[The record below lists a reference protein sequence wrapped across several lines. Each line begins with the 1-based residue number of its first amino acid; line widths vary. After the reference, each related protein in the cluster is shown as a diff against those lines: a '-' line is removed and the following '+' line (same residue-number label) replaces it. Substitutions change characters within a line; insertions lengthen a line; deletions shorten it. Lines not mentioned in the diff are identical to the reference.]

1 MNKQK
6 IGFVGLGSM
15 GSSMV
20 SHILKKGYE
29 VYGFDTNPDR
39 IEALKGEGIKTSSSL
54 VSVAGELDVVI
65 LMVVENEQTE
75 SILFG
80 TDSVAQKMKSGSTV
94 ISCSTLSPLYVKELG
109 EKLEKLNIALI
120 DCPVSGGHVGA
131 KNGTLTLML
140 SAKNEHVE
148 KVRDILDAFSSKIY
162 FVGDKVGM
170 GSTLKVVHQHLAS
183 THIALTVEA
192 LGLCKKAGI
201 DPKYFFDVVTHSAG
215 TSKIFETFAPLL
227 IEKDYSPHS
236 SVDVTEKDLRLVIE
250 LAKSLDYKA
259 SIVEEAYNMYNEG
272 RKQGLGKLSPV
283 ATIKLLNVDWE

>member
-1 MNKQK
+1 MDKQK

-20 SHILKKGYE
+20 SHILKNGYE
-29 VYGFDTNPDR
+29 VYGFDSNPDK
-39 IEALKGEGIKTSSSL
+39 IESLKSEGIKTASSL
-54 VSVAGELDVVI
+54 ASVVENLDVI
-65 LMVVENEQTE
+65 IIMVVENEQTE

-80 TDSVAQKMKSGSTV
+80 SDSVAQKMKSGSTV
-94 ISCSTLSPLYVKELG
+94 ISCSTLSPFYVKELG
-109 EKLEKLNIALI
+109 EKLEKLNISLL

-140 SAKNEHVE
+140 SAKKEHVE
-148 KVRDILDAFSSKIY
+148 KVSDVLGTFSSKIY

-192 LGLCKKAGI
+192 LGLCKKSGI
-201 DPKYFFDVVTHSAG
+201 DPEYFFDVVTHSAG

-227 IEKDYSPHS
+227 IEKDYTPHS
-236 SVDVTEKDLRLVIE
+236 SVNVTEKDLRLVVE
-250 LAKSLDYKA
+250 LARSLDYKA
-259 SIVEEAYNMYNEG
+259 PIVEEAYKMYDEG
-272 RKQGLGKLSPV
+272 KKKGLGKLSPV